1 MKAIATTLLGLT
13 LCVPVL
19 AQQEATIHDARA
31 DCGALARTS
40 AEGHGNATANP
51 TWLDDFGRAN
61 FISGYIQG
69 FVDAMPDI
77 DHSKTGHSVDA
88 ACKYIQEHPEVW
100 NLSRDPGLRIVVHA
114 LYGATK

>member
-1 MKAIATTLLGLT
+1 MQLIGTTLLVLA
-13 LCVPVL
+13 LCTTVL
-19 AQQEATIHDARA
+19 AQRDATIHDARA
-31 DCGALARTS
+31 DCGALARTE
-40 AEGHGNATANP
+40 AQGHGDATANP

-88 ACKYIQEHPEVW
+88 TCKYIQEHPTLRT
-100 NLSRDPGLRIVVHA
+100 LSRDKGLRIVVHA
-114 LYGATK
+114 LYGGTK

>member
-1 MKAIATTLLGLT
+1 MRLIATTLLGLT
-13 LCVPVL
+13 LCIPVL
-19 AQQEATIHDARA
+19 AQQEATIHDTRA
-31 DCGALARTS
+31 DCGALTRTM
-40 AEGHGNATANP
+40 AEGRGNPTTNP

-77 DHSKTGHSVDA
+77 DHSKTGQSIDA

-100 NLSRDPGLRIVVHA
+100 KLSRDQGLRLVLHA
-114 LYGATK
+114 LYGGTK